1 MIRPLG
7 FGVEVTR
14 SQLWRQGPTIIGWSC
29 ALAGVSAMY
38 TAFWPAFKGET
49 LETLTN
55 DLPAGLVDALGYEA
69 IGTAEGWLT
78 STTYGLL
85 GPLLLLAFGIGFG
98 ARSIASDERDGV
110 LAVELAQPIT
120 RAEASL
126 GRLLAGIVQIAIL
139 VVAVTIST
147 RITASIVGMDISTGQ
162 LIEGADGLF
171 TFAVPWLATSWALA
185 AITGR
190 RDIAVGATTAL
201 AVLAYVFHI
210 LGPAT
215 GNDRLGDVSPFH
227 WYLES
232 ELLAVGPDRGVLV
245 FALVTTA
252 VMAVVGATVFGRR
265 DIAS

>member
-14 SQLWRQGPTIIGWSC
+14 SQLWRARPSIIGWSC
-29 ALAGVSAMY
+29 ALAGISAMY
-38 TAFWPAFKGET
+38 TGFWPAFEGET
-49 LETLTN
+49 LQALTD
-55 DLPAGLVDALGYEA
+55 DLPPALVDALGYEG
-69 IGTAEGWLT
+69 IGTVEGWLT

-98 ARSIASDERDGV
+98 ARSVAGDERDGV

-126 GRLLAGIVQIAIL
+126 GRLLAGIVQLAIL
-139 VVAVTIST
+139 VVAVTLST
-147 RITASIVGMDISTGQ
+147 RITASIVGMDISTMQ

-171 TFAVPWLATSWALA
+171 TFAVPWLATSWAIA
-185 AITGR
+185 AISGR
-190 RDIAVGATTAL
+190 RDLAVGVTTTL
-201 AVLAYVFHI
+201 AVLGYVLHI

-232 ELLAVGPDRGVLV
+232 DLLVVGPDRGVLA
-245 FALVTTA
+245 FAIATTM
-252 VMAVVGATVFGRR
+252 VMAIVGATIFARR

>member
-14 SQLWRQGPTIIGWSC
+14 SQLWRSRPAIIGWSC
-29 ALAGVSAMY
+29 ALAGVSALY
-38 TAFWPAFKGET
+38 TGFWPAFEGET
-49 LETLTN
+49 LEALT
-55 DLPAGLVDALGYEA
+55 DELPPGLVDALGYEA

-85 GPLLLLAFGIGFG
+85 GPLLLLAFGIGYG
-98 ARSIASDERDGV
+98 ARSMATDERDGV

-126 GRLLAGIVQIAIL
+126 GRLLAGIVQLAIL
-139 VVAVTIST
+139 VIAVTVAT
-147 RITASIVGMDISTGQ
+147 RITASIVGMDIATSQ

-171 TFAVPWLATSWALA
+171 TFAVPWMATSWALA
-185 AITGR
+185 AISGR
-190 RDIAVGATTAL
+190 RDVAVGITTGL

-215 GNDRLGDVSPFH
+215 GYDQLGNLSPFH

-252 VMAVVGATVFGRR
+252 CMAVMGATVFARR
-265 DIAS
+265 DVAS